1 MVKLINPTISVIVPA
16 YNEEANIEKCIHSL
30 ISQNFRY
37 PFEIIVVNGP
47 SKDNTSQILKV
58 LEIKVIDLTER
69 GINIAW
75 QKGSESANAEIL
87 AFTEADC
94 VVPNNWLSTIYKEF
108 ELDSKLVG
116 LTGEYRVTDRNLI
129 NKIIA
134 YFMPRLD
141 RIYKSWTGYYPFRGT
156 NFAIRKKYLIKI
168 GGFNT
173 KMLMYGDL
181 ELSTRIGKY
190 GTIKHLSNLL
200 VQTSNRNYASLITQ
214 IKFIT
219 RALKAVYLIAILK
232 KPHKMNYIH
241 S

>member
-1 MVKLINPTISVIVPA
+1 MEKIIIPKMSVIIPS
-16 YNEEANIEKCIHSL
+16 YNEEVNIEKCILSL
-30 ISQNFRY
+30 KTQNFNH

-47 SKDNTSQILKV
+47 SKDKTSQLVNKLGVKIIELSK
-58 LEIKVIDLTER
+58 R

-75 QKGSESANAEIL
+75 QKGSDSAKAEIL

-94 VVPNNWLSTIYKEF
+94 IVPSSWLSTIYEEF
-108 ELDSKLVG
+108 ELDKSMVG
-116 LTGEYRVTDRNLI
+116 LTGEYRVMERNFL
-129 NKIIA
+129 NKIIT

-156 NFAIRKKYLIKI
+156 NFAIRKKYLKMA

-173 KMLMYGDL
+173 RMLMYGDL

-190 GTIKHLSNLL
+190 GTVKHLSSLL